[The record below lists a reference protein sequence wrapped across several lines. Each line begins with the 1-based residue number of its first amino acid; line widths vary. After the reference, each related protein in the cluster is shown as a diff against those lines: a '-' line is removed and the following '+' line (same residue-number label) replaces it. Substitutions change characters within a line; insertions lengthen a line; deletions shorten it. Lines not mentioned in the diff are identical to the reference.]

1 MGGDQLQAGGADMM
15 HAEKKRMAAA
25 FVGGAVPAKEAPATG
40 GGEGPARI
48 AAAG

>member
-1 MGGDQLQAGGADMM
+1 MM
-15 HAEKKRMAAA
+15 HAEKKRIAAA
-25 FVGGAVPAKEAPATG
+25 VVGGAVSAKEAPANFNG